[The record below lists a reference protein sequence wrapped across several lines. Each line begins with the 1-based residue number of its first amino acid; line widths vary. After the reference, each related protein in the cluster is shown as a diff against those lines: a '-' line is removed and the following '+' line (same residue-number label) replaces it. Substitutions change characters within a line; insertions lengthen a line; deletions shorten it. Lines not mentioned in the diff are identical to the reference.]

1 MERIGG
7 FMISSENFLDRWHW
21 YSEHKSR
28 DDLELHI
35 FKKDNEAAINR
46 LYERYKDW
54 SAKVRSPL
62 EDKGEYLS
70 LTSNVINCLGNY
82 EYYLISKLIQSLEPE
97 KDKYTFYSTR
107 CTASI
112 CVYMQKCYNNENTD
126 VPNRLLPVDPK
137 QFSIY
142 EDIVASILESCKRYE
157 FDGLH
162 CEYSVVGND
171 RYSRCLFIEDS
182 VDRSDGGRDQTNF
195 RISLYQMP
203 GIYHG
208 TVEGKEIKNVE
219 NGESYALDCIIAGGD
234 KSDSFDDF
242 SEWIDA
248 YILGFEID

>member
-7 FMISSENFLDRWHW
+7 FMISSENFFDRWNW
-21 YSEHKSR
+21 YSEHRSR

-35 FKKDNEAAINR
+35 FKKDNETAINR
-46 LYERYKDW
+46 LYEYYKDW
-54 SAKVRSPL
+54 AWFPL

-70 LTSNVINCLGNY
+70 LTSNVRNYCGNY
-82 EYYLISKLIQSLEPE
+82 EHDLISMLIQGLEPE
-97 KDKYTFYSTR
+97 KDKYIFYSTR
-107 CTASI
+107 CTTSI

-142 EDIVASILESCKRYE
+142 EDIVASILESAKRYE

-171 RYSRCLFIEDS
+171 RYSQCLFIEDGD
-182 VDRSDGGRDQTNF
+182 DRSDGGRYQTNF

-203 GIYHG
+203 SIYHG
-208 TVEGKEIKNVE
+208 AVEGKEIQNIE

-248 YILGFEID
+248 YFLGYWFD